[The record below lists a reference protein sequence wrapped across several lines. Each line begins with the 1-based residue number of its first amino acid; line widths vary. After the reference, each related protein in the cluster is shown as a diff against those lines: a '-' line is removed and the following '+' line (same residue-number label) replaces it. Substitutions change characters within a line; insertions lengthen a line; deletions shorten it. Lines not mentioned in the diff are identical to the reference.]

1 MQFLQAITILIVFLF
16 SSLLANAGSGSMP
29 FSTLPIEAQASIS
42 AALTRNAPGLSWVK
56 LAKLTASDGLKS
68 YEPDLGY
75 AVAISG
81 NTVAVGASGAQI
93 GQTVGAGAV
102 YVFVKPRTGWKNMRQ
117 IAKLTA
123 SDGTYT
129 AGLGGSVTI
138 GVNTI
143 VAGAPGATVGGNSL
157 QGEAYVFVKPIGGWK
172 DMTETAKLT
181 ASDGQGQDLF
191 GDSISISG
199 NTIAIGAEQ
208 MARGSGKAY
217 VFVMPAGGW
226 VDMTQTAEL
235 TPSHPI
241 VDSIFG
247 NAVAI
252 DGDTVVV
259 GQAYK
264 NHAYVFVKPFG
275 GWTNENEAAE
285 LSATDAVT
293 FDQFGFSVAVRG
305 KTVVVGKPSL
315 DYSGGAYLFIEPS
328 GGWTNMTQTAKLS
341 ASDGAPNDYFGSSV
355 FTNGNLALVGAMF
368 ATVGNT
374 YQKGAAYIFVKP
386 SKGWK
391 TTSKFN
397 QKLIAKDKAASLFGA
412 SVSMSGT
419 TAVIGAPYTSVS
431 NNPSQGAAYV
441 FGQQ

>member
-1 MQFLQAITILIVFLF
+1 MKFLQAITILIVLLF
-16 SSLLANAGSGSMP
+16 SSVLANAGSGSMP
-29 FSTLPIEAQASIS
+29 FSSLPIEAQASIS
-42 AALTRNAPGLSWVK
+42 AALTRNVPRNSWMR

-68 YEPDLGY
+68 YEPYLGY

-81 NTVAVGASGAQI
+81 NTVAVGAYGTQI
-93 GQTVGAGAV
+93 GQTIGQGAV
-102 YVFVKPRTGWKNMRQ
+102 YVFVKPKSGWKNMRQ
-117 IAKLTA
+117 IGKLTA

-129 AGLGGSVTI
+129 AGLGGSLAI
-138 GVNTI
+138 LGNTI
-143 VAGAPGATVGGNSL
+143 VAGAASADK
-157 QGEAYVFVKPIGGWK
+157 AYIFVKPSSGWK
-172 DMTETAKLT
+172 DMTQTAELT
-181 ASDGQGQDLF
+181 ASDGQGGFF
-191 GDSISISG
+191 GDSVSISG
-199 NTIAIGAEQ
+199 NTVAVGAEHV
-208 MARGSGKAY
+208 ANSSGSAY
-217 VFVMPAGGW
+217 VFVMPTGGW

-241 VDSIFG
+241 IDSIFG

-264 NHAYVFVKPFG
+264 NHAYVFVKPVG
-275 GWTNENEAAE
+275 GWTNENEAGE

-341 ASDGAPNDYFGSSV
+341 ASDGTPNDYFGSYV

-412 SVSMSGT
+412 SVSMSGK
-419 TAVIGAPYTSVS
+419 TAVIGAPYTSVG